1 MFQQP
6 SGQLYRKYFD
16 YNATTPMSEETVSVI
31 QSILPLFANPSSN
44 TLLAKNSKHIL
55 ATARQNMADLL
66 SVQPEQIFFTSGGSE
81 SNNWAI
87 KSILLPHIKQPG
99 HVITTAVEH
108 PSVLATIGYFQKQY
122 GFSVTYLAPDHTG
135 SICPK
140 QLEAAICPDTQL
152 ISIMSANN
160 ETGRLQP
167 IESIAH
173 IARKRNIPF
182 HVDAVQQVG
191 KKPINCHLIDMDF
204 ASVSAHKFYG
214 PKGIGCLYIKEPNHF
229 SPLIHGG
236 GQEQGLRSGTEN
248 LIALSGLAAAAKQA
262 CAHLT
267 DWHEQALQHK
277 TLLLDL
283 LEQSW
288 LPVTFN
294 GATDPQLALTNCINL
309 AIEGLRGEALALRL
323 ELNHGIQVSIGSAC
337 SNNKQKQLSHVL
349 SAMQVPEHII
359 QSAIRISFGQFTQ
372 EEDIRALVSALE
384 IEADALFNIG
394 GQVANG

>member
-6 SGQLYRKYFD
+6 NAQLYRKYFD

-31 QSILPLFANPSSN
+31 QSTLPLFANPSSN

-55 ATARQNMADLL
+55 ATARQNMAELL

-87 KSILLPHIKQPG
+87 KSTLLPHLKQPG
-99 HVITTAVEH
+99 HVITTAIEH
-108 PSVLATIGYFQKQY
+108 PSVLATIGHFQDQY
-122 GFSVTYLAPDHTG
+122 GFSVTCLLPDHTG
-135 SICPK
+135 AICPK
-140 QLEAAICPDTQL
+140 QLEAAIRPNTQL

-167 IESIAH
+167 IESVAR
-173 IARKRNIPF
+173 IARERNIPF

-191 KKPINCHLIDMDF
+191 KTPINCHLLDMDF

-214 PKGIGCLYIKEPNHF
+214 PKGIGCLYIKEPNSF

-248 LIALSGLAAAAKQA
+248 LIALSGLAAAAEQA
-262 CAHLT
+262 RAHLT
-267 DWHEQALQHK
+267 DWHGQALQHK
-277 TLLLDL
+277 TQLLDL

-294 GATDPQLALTNCINL
+294 GATEPQLALTNCLNL

-372 EEDIRALVSALE
+372 AEDIQALVSALE
-384 IEADALFNIG
+384 SEADALFNIG